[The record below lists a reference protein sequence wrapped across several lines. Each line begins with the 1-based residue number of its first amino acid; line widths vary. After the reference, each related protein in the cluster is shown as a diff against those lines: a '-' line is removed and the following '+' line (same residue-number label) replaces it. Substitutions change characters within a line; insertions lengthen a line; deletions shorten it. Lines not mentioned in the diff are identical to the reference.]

1 MNHLEMPNSKFEI
14 RITQTT
20 DSKSFVLNNEK
31 FVKIYPD
38 GFDKVQFLLSTNPG
52 QPIKPLSKI
61 ASGGEISR
69 IMLGIKSVL
78 QDLDPLDTLI
88 FDEIDSGI
96 SGKAAQKVASH
107 LKKIGKTKQ
116 VLCISHLAQIV
127 SSANNH
133 LHINKKI
140 YA

>member
-1 MNHLEMPNSKFEI
+1 
-14 RITQTT
+14 
-20 DSKSFVLNNEK
+20 
-31 FVKIYPD
+31 
-38 GFDKVQFLLSTNPG
+38 
-52 QPIKPLSKI
+52 
-61 ASGGEISR
+61 
-69 IMLGIKSVL
+69 MLGIKSVL

-140 YA
+140 YDNNIGLELKYLNEEERPSIIKELFIGSNLIGELNG

>member
-61 ASGGEISR
+61 ALWRRNI
-69 IMLGIKSVL
+69 
-78 QDLDPLDTLI
+78 
-88 FDEIDSGI
+88 
-96 SGKAAQKVASH
+96 
-107 LKKIGKTKQ
+107 
-116 VLCISHLAQIV
+116 
-127 SSANNH
+127 ANNVR
-133 LHINKKI
+133 NKISFSKI
-140 YA
+140 